1 MSKIGKKPVDI
12 TAGVTVSVD
21 KENNVAV
28 KGPKGEL
35 KASFDKD
42 IKIEVKD
49 KEVVL
54 TPVKESRDLYAIW
67 GLSRALIANM
77 INGVVK
83 GYEKK
88 LELQGVGYKV
98 FLKGK
103 DLELSLGFSHA
114 VIFKAPSG
122 IEFKVEKNIISISG
136 IDKQLVGQV
145 AADIRSIRKP
155 EPYKGKGVRYVD
167 EHVKTK
173 VGKKVAGTT
182 A

>member
-103 DLELSLGFSHA
+103 DLELSLGFSHT
-114 VIFKAPSG
+114 VIFKAPPG